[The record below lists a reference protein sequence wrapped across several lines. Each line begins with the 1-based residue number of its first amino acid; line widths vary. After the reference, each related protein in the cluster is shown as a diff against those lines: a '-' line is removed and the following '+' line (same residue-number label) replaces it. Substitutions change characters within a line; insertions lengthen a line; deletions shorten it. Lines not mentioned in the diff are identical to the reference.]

1 MEMRKISVKKFKE
14 NNKKIVFTLVILLI
28 ISVPISVYSLV
39 KPPSTSN
46 QITDNNLEINTSFD
60 YKATIKPNVLYPDG
74 GTVEV
79 GDTIIK
85 KITTSIPVDLQSM
98 INSEN
103 EVTAK
108 GSHEIQLVVKAA
120 DLWERSFSL
129 AEKQTFEHKGTEIP
143 ILDSTFNVNLEEVKT
158 FIEQVEEETG
168 ISPEQYSIEIVPNIL
183 GTINYEGKE
192 RDFHLED
199 KLAFQYTYN
208 EITLASEKSFSSVTP
223 FTSTEVNTNSLIIFG
238 ITLPLIPVRI
248 VSTIFSSL
256 LLIAFIFAYKNLVNY
271 RVKPIRSQID
281 KINKKYGNRIIS
293 VSQKVNMDEKS
304 IITLSSFKSVLKVAD
319 EKELPIFCHKIHEDG
334 TALYFIVDGDF
345 VYNYETIKS
354 SLTQSTEK
362 GIISEKAYANG

>member
-1 MEMRKISVKKFKE
+1 MRKISVNKFKG
-14 NNKKIVFTLVILLI
+14 NNKKIVFTLVVLLI
-28 ISVPISVYSLV
+28 ISLPISVYALL
-39 KPPSTSN
+39 KPPTTSN

-85 KITTSIPVDLQSM
+85 KITTSIPVDLKST

-103 EVTAK
+103 EVIAK
-108 GSHEIQLVVKAA
+108 GSHDIQLLVKAA
-120 DLWERSFSL
+120 DLWERSFPL
-129 AEKQTFEHKGTEIP
+129 AEKQTFEHKGTEIS

-183 GTINYEGKE
+183 GTINYAGKE
-192 RDFHLED
+192 REFNSEQ
-199 KLAFQYTYN
+199 KLVFQYSYD
-208 EITLASEKSFSSVTP
+208 EITLASEKTFSSVTP
-223 FTSTEVNTNSLIIFG
+223 FKSTEVITNSLTILG

-256 LLIAFIFAYKNLVNY
+256 LLIAFIYVYTNLLSN
-271 RVKPIRSQID
+271 RVKPMRSQVD
-281 KINKKYGNRIIS
+281 KINKKYGNRIIT
-293 VSQKVNMDEKS
+293 VSQKLNIDLKS
-304 IITLSSFKSVLKVAD
+304 IITLSSFTSILKVAD

-334 TALYFIVDGDF
+334 TALYFIVDGEY

-354 SLTQSTEK
+354 TLIHSTEK
-362 GIISEKAYANG
+362 GIISDNAYANG